1 MTEDGNRDLNT
12 DIEKTDAVTAE
23 AEKTEKEGQQT
34 SALLLKGAT
43 ILVIAG
49 IVSKIFGAIF
59 RIPLT
64 NMIGAEGQAYY
75 SAAYA
80 LYQLLFTVATAGFPV
95 VISRMV
101 SSRIAEGD
109 FINAH
114 KSYKLAM
121 KVSWALGIGSFLIM
135 YFGAGAIANA
145 YKNPGS
151 EASMRAISVALLFT
165 PLVASMRGYYQGRQD
180 MKPTG
185 ITEVIEQMIRVAAGL
200 TLAYMF
206 YKTSLVKAAAGATF
220 GASAGIMAAFLA
232 MLIIYARDKKTRA
245 ALFETSV
252 VREESDK
259 TRLKELLGFLIPIT
273 IGSAVMPIMFNIDAG
288 IIPRRLLEAG
298 FDRVMTDKLYG
309 LMGGFCDPIINL
321 PNIFIDAICISLMPA
336 VTTAYTLKNKA
347 DLDDHIKTGLKTMMV
362 ITYPC
367 AIGLI
372 VLAKPILTMLFYKK
386 YDEAVMAVPA
396 LQILAVSI
404 VTLAIMR
411 TFSTSLQGI
420 GKMMLP
426 VWNLLIGAGVKAV
439 VSYILLGIPSVNIN
453 GAALGSVIAYVTAG
467 ILNYRALKKYT
478 DVSLDA
484 KSIFIRPLF
493 AALIMG
499 AAALVTYKLIFMITS
514 SNSISTLIAIM
525 LAAAVYFV
533 TAFLTG
539 AVTKEEVELIPKGE
553 LLYRIAVKLKVV
565 K

>member
-1 MTEDGNRDLNT
+1 MMSEDN
-12 DIEKTDAVTAE
+12 KTVINKEPEAAKDSGSAV
-23 AEKTEKEGQQT
+23 
-34 SALLLKGAT
+34 LMKGAT

-95 VISRMV
+95 AISRMV

-135 YFGAGAIANA
+135 FFGAGAIANA
-145 YKNPGS
+145 YRNPGS
-151 EASMRAISVALLFT
+151 EASMKAISVALLFT

-185 ITEVIEQMIRVAAGL
+185 VTEVIEQMVRVAAGL

-206 YKTSLVKAAAGATF
+206 YRTSLTKAAAGATF
-220 GASAGIMAAFLA
+220 GASAGIMAAFIA
-232 MLIIYARDKKTRA
+232 MMVIYARDRSERER
-245 ALFETSV
+245 LFSASV
-252 VREESDK
+252 VREESDNS
-259 TRLKELLGFLIPIT
+259 RLKELLGFLIPIT
-273 IGSAVMPIMFNIDAG
+273 IGSSVMPIMFNIDAA
-288 IIPRRLLEAG
+288 IIPRRLLDSG
-298 FDRVMTDKLYG
+298 WDRVMTEKLYG

-336 VTTAYTLKNKA
+336 VTTAYTLHKKKE
-347 DLDDHIKTGLKTMMV
+347 LDGHIKTGLKTMMI

-372 VLAKPILTMLFYKK
+372 VLARPILTLLFYRKI
-386 YDEAVMAVPA
+386 DEAVMAVPA
-396 LQILAVSI
+396 LRILAVSI
-404 VTLAIMR
+404 LTLAVMR
-411 TFSTSLQGI
+411 TFSTSLQAI

-426 VWNLLIGAGVKAV
+426 VWNLLIGAAVKAV
-439 VSYILLGIPSVNIN
+439 VSYILIGIPAININ
-453 GAALGSVIAYVTAG
+453 GAAFGSVIAYVTAG
-467 ILNYRALKKYT
+467 ILNYRALRKYA
-478 DVSLDA
+478 DISLDM
-484 KSIFIRPLF
+484 KSIFVTPLI

-499 AAALVTYKLIFMITS
+499 ASTVLSYKLVFMALH
-514 SNSISTLIAIM
+514 SNLTATFLSIMISV
-525 LAAAVYFV
+525 AVYFV
-533 TAFLTG
+533 TVFRIK
-539 AVTKEEVELIPKGE
+539 AVTKDEIELIPKGE
-553 LLYRIAVKLKVV
+553 LIYRLALRLKIAE
-565 K
+565 

>member
-1 MTEDGNRDLNT
+1 M
-12 DIEKTDAVTAE
+12 
-23 AEKTEKEGQQT
+23 
-34 SALLLKGAT
+34 KGAT

-80 LYQLLFTVATAGFPV
+80 VYNLLFVIATAGFPV
-95 VISRMV
+95 AISRMV

-114 KSYKLAM
+114 KAYRLAM
-121 KVSWALGIGSFLIM
+121 KVSWALGITSFIIM
-135 YFGAGAIANA
+135 FFGAGAIANF
-145 YKNPGS
+145 YRNPGS
-151 EASMRAISVALLFT
+151 EASMKAISAALLFT

-185 ITEVIEQMIRVAAGL
+185 VTEVIEQMVRVAAGL
-200 TLAYMF
+200 TLAYML

-232 MLIIYARDKKTRA
+232 MMFIYARDRSEREK
-245 ALFETSV
+245 LFSDSV
-252 VREESDK
+252 IREEGDK
-259 TRLKELLGFLIPIT
+259 TRLKELLRFLIPIT
-273 IGSAVMPIMFNIDAG
+273 IGSSVMPIMFNLDAA
-288 IIPRRLLEAG
+288 IIPRRLLESG
-298 FDRVMTDKLYG
+298 WDRVMTEKLYG

-336 VTTAYTLKNKA
+336 VTTAFTLRRKD

-372 VLAKPILTMLFYKK
+372 VLAKPILTLLFYRK

-396 LQILAVSI
+396 LRILAVSI
-404 VTLAIMR
+404 LTLAVMR
-411 TFSTSLQGI
+411 TFSTSLQAI

-426 VWNLLIGAGVKAV
+426 VWNLLIGAVVKAV
-439 VSYILLGIPSVNIN
+439 VSYILIGIPSVNIN

-467 ILNYRALKKYT
+467 LLNYRALRKYA
-478 DVSLDA
+478 DVSLDMR
-484 KSIFIRPLF
+484 SIFVTPLI

-499 AAALVTYKLIFMITS
+499 AATAVSYKLIFMAVH
-514 SNSISTLIAIM
+514 SN
-525 LAAAVYFV
+525 LAATFFAIIIAVVVYFV
-533 TAFLTG
+533 TVFRIK
-539 AVTKEEVELIPKGE
+539 AVTKNEIELIPKGD
-553 LLYRIAVKLKVV
+553 LIYRLAVKLRIAE
-565 K
+565 

>member
-1 MTEDGNRDLNT
+1 MTEEANRDNEQ
-12 DIEKTDAVTAE
+12 IKQ
-23 AEKTEKEGQQT
+23 EGQQT
-34 SALLLKGAT
+34 STLMMKGAT

-49 IVSKIFGAIF
+49 IVSKVFGAIF

-80 LYQLLFTVATAGFPV
+80 VYNLLFVIATAGFPV
-95 VISRMV
+95 AISRMV

-121 KVSWALGIGSFLIM
+121 KVSWALGIVSFLIM
-135 YFGAGAIANA
+135 YFGAGAIANI

-151 EASMRAISVALLFT
+151 EASMKAISLALLFT

-185 ITEVIEQMIRVAAGL
+185 ITEVIEQMMRVAAGL

-206 YKTSLVKAAAGATF
+206 YRTSLVKAAAGATF
-220 GASAGIMAAFLA
+220 GASAGIIAAFAA
-232 MLIIYARDKKTRA
+232 MMIIYSRDKKTRA
-245 ALFETSV
+245 GLFETSI
-252 VREESDK
+252 VRPETDK
-259 TRLKELLGFLIPIT
+259 KRLKELLAFLIPIT
-273 IGSAVMPIMFNIDAG
+273 IGSSVMPIMFNIDAG
-288 IIPRRLLEAG
+288 IIVRRLLATGWDSEMAE
-298 FDRVMTDKLYG
+298 KLYG
-309 LMGGFCDPIINL
+309 LMGGYCDPIINL

-336 VTTAYTLKNKA
+336 VTTAFTLKIKR
-347 DLDDHIKTGLKTMMV
+347 DLDDHIKTGLKTMMI

-372 VLAKPILTMLFYKK
+372 VLAKPILTMLYYKQ

-404 VTLAIMR
+404 ITLAIMR

-439 VSYILLGIPSVNIN
+439 VSYILLGIPAININ
-453 GAALGSVIAYVTAG
+453 GAAFGSVMAYVTAG

-478 DVSLDA
+478 DVSLDV
-484 KSIFIRPLF
+484 KSIFIKPLG

-499 AAALVTYKLIFMITS
+499 AAALISYKLIFMVTS
-514 SNSISTLIAIM
+514 SNSISTLISIM
-525 LAAAVYFV
+525 LAAFVYFV
-533 TAFLTG
+533 AAFMTG
-539 AVTKEEVELIPKGE
+539 AVTKEEIELIPKGD
-553 LLYRIAVKLKVV
+553 LLYRLAKKLRVAK
-565 K
+565 

>member
-1 MTEDGNRDLNT
+1 MTEDGRKDNENIRQ
-12 DIEKTDAVTAE
+12 
-23 AEKTEKEGQQT
+23 EGQQT
-34 SALLLKGAT
+34 STLMMKGAT

-80 LYQLLFTVATAGFPV
+80 VYNLLFVIATAGFPV
-95 VISRMV
+95 AISRMV

-121 KVSWALGIGSFLIM
+121 KVSWALGIVSFLIM
-135 YFGAGAIANA
+135 YFGAGAIANI

-151 EASMRAISVALLFT
+151 EASMKAISLALLFT

-185 ITEVIEQMIRVAAGL
+185 ITEVIEQMMRVAAGL

-206 YKTSLVKAAAGATF
+206 YRTSLIKAAAGATF
-220 GASAGIMAAFLA
+220 GASAGIIAAFVA
-232 MLIIYARDKKTRA
+232 MMIIYSRDKKTRA
-245 ALFETSV
+245 GLFEGSI
-252 VREESDK
+252 VRPETDK
-259 TRLKELLGFLIPIT
+259 TRLKELLAFLIPIT
-273 IGSAVMPIMFNIDAG
+273 IGSSVMPIMFNIDAG
-288 IIPRRLLEAG
+288 IIVRRLLATGWDSEMAE
-298 FDRVMTDKLYG
+298 KLYG
-309 LMGGFCDPIINL
+309 LMGGYCDPIINL

-336 VTTAYTLKNKA
+336 VTTAFTLKIKR
-347 DLDDHIKTGLKTMMV
+347 DLDDHIKTGLKTMMI

-372 VLAKPILTMLFYKK
+372 VLAKPILTMLYYKQ

-404 VTLAIMR
+404 ITLAIMR

-426 VWNLLIGAGVKAV
+426 VWNLLIGAVVKAV
-439 VSYILLGIPSVNIN
+439 VSYILLGIPAININ
-453 GAALGSVIAYVTAG
+453 GAAFGSVMAYVTAG

-478 DVSLDA
+478 DVSLDV
-484 KSIFIRPLF
+484 KSIFFKPLG

-499 AAALVTYKLIFMITS
+499 AAAIIAYKIVFMVTS
-514 SNSISTLIAIM
+514 SNSISTLISIM
-525 LAAAVYFV
+525 FAAAVYFV
-533 TAFLTG
+533 AAFRTG
-539 AVTKEEVELIPKGE
+539 AVTKEEIELIPKGD
-553 LLYRIAVKLKVV
+553 LLYRLAVKLRVAK
-565 K
+565 

>member
-1 MTEDGNRDLNT
+1 MQSKNEDKNLI
-12 DIEKTDAVTAE
+12 IEQDADQAESTA
-23 AEKTEKEGQQT
+23 
-34 SALLLKGAT
+34 SAGSAVLLKGAT

-80 LYQLLFTVATAGFPV
+80 LYQLLFTIATAGFPV
-95 VISRMV
+95 AISRMV
-101 SSRIAEGD
+101 SSRIAERD

-121 KVSWALGIGSFLIM
+121 KVSWALGIVSFLIM
-135 YFGAGAIANA
+135 YLGAGAIANA
-145 YKNPGS
+145 YRNPGA
-151 EASMRAISVALLFT
+151 EASMKAISLALLFT

-185 ITEVIEQMIRVAAGL
+185 ITEVIEQMVRVIVGL
-200 TLAYMF
+200 SLAYVF
-206 YKTSLVKAAAGATF
+206 YKTSLVNAAAGATF

-232 MLIIYARDKKTRA
+232 MMVIYMRDRKTRSR
-245 ALFETSV
+245 LFEESV
-252 VREESDK
+252 VREEK
-259 TRLKELLGFLIPIT
+259 EGTRLKELLGFLIPIT
-273 IGSAVMPIMFNIDAG
+273 IGSSVMPIMFNIDAA
-288 IIPRRLLEAG
+288 IIPRRLLESG
-298 FDRVMTDKLYG
+298 WDRVMADKLYG

-336 VTTAYTLKNKA
+336 VTMAFTLKNKK
-347 DLDDHIKTGLKTMMV
+347 DLDDHIKTGLKTMMI

-404 VTLAIMR
+404 ITLAIMR
-411 TFSTSLQGI
+411 TFSTSLQAI

-439 VSYILLGIPSVNIN
+439 VSYILLGIHAVNIN
-453 GAALGSVIAYVTAG
+453 GAAIGSVIAYVTAG
-467 ILNYRALKKYT
+467 ILNYRALRKYT
-478 DVSLDA
+478 NVSLDMV
-484 KSIFIRPLF
+484 SIFIKPL
-493 AALIMG
+493 AASLIMG
-499 AAALVTYKLIFMITS
+499 VSAIVSYKLCFMLTS
-514 SNSISTLIAIM
+514 SNPLSTLIAIM
-525 LAAAVYFV
+525 IAAAVYFV
-533 TAFLTG
+533 TAFRTG
-539 AVTKEEVELIPKGE
+539 AVTKDEIELIPKGDAI
-553 LLYRIAVKLKVV
+553 YRLAVKLKVAR
-565 K
+565 

>member
-1 MTEDGNRDLNT
+1 MTEDGNRDNEN
-12 DIEKTDAVTAE
+12 IRQ
-23 AEKTEKEGQQT
+23 EGQQT
-34 SALLLKGAT
+34 STLMMKGAT

-80 LYQLLFTVATAGFPV
+80 VYNLLFVIATAGFPV
-95 VISRMV
+95 AISRMV

-121 KVSWALGIGSFLIM
+121 KVSWALGIVSFLIM
-135 YFGAGAIANA
+135 YFGSGVIANI

-151 EASMRAISVALLFT
+151 EASMKAISLALLFT

-185 ITEVIEQMIRVAAGL
+185 ITEVIEQMMRVAAGL

-206 YKTSLVKAAAGATF
+206 YKTSLVNAAAGATF
-220 GASAGIMAAFLA
+220 GASAGIIAAFVA
-232 MLIIYARDKKTRA
+232 MMFIYSRDKKTRSR
-245 ALFETSV
+245 LFETSIE
-252 VREESDK
+252 RPESDK
-259 TRLKELLGFLIPIT
+259 TRLKELLAFLIPIT
-273 IGSAVMPIMFNIDAG
+273 IGSSVMPIMFNIDAG
-288 IIPRRLLEAG
+288 IIVRRLLATGWDSEMAE
-298 FDRVMTDKLYG
+298 KLYG
-309 LMGGFCDPIINL
+309 LMGGYCDPIINL

-336 VTTAYTLKNKA
+336 VTTAFTLKIKK
-347 DLDDHIKTGLKTMMV
+347 DLDDHIKTGLKTMMI

-372 VLAKPILTMLFYKK
+372 VLAKPILTMLYYKQ

-404 VTLAIMR
+404 ITLAIMR

-426 VWNLLIGAGVKAV
+426 VWNLLIGAVVKAI
-439 VSYILLGIPSVNIN
+439 VSYILLGIPAININ
-453 GAALGSVIAYVTAG
+453 GAAFGSVMAYVTAG

-478 DVSLDA
+478 DVSLDV
-484 KSIFIRPLF
+484 KSIFFKPLG

-499 AAALVTYKLIFMITS
+499 AAAIIAYKVIFMITS
-514 SNSISTLIAIM
+514 SNSVSTLISIM
-525 LAAAVYFV
+525 FAAAVYFV
-533 TAFLTG
+533 AAFRTG
-539 AVTKEEVELIPKGE
+539 AVTKEEIELIPKGD
-553 LLYRIAVKLKVV
+553 LLYRLAVKLRVAK
-565 K
+565 

>member
-1 MTEDGNRDLNT
+1 MTEDRRR
-12 DIEKTDAVTAE
+12 DIEKVKD
-23 AEKTEKEGQQT
+23 EGQQT
-34 SALLLKGAT
+34 SSLMMKGAT

-80 LYQLLFTVATAGFPV
+80 VYNLLFVIATAGFPV
-95 VISRMV
+95 AISRMV

-121 KVSWALGIGSFLIM
+121 KVSWALGIVSFLIM
-135 YFGAGAIANA
+135 YFGSGAIANL

-151 EASMRAISVALLFT
+151 DASMKAISVALLFT

-185 ITEVIEQMIRVAAGL
+185 VTEVVEQMIRVVTGL
-200 TLAYMF
+200 SLAYMF
-206 YKTSLVKAAAGATF
+206 YRSSLIYAAAGATF
-220 GASAGIMAAFLA
+220 GASAGIIAALIA
-232 MLIIYARDKKTRA
+232 MMIIYARDRKTRTV
-245 ALFETSV
+245 LLEGSI

-259 TRLKELLGFLIPIT
+259 TRLKELLAFLIPIT
-273 IGSAVMPIMFNIDAG
+273 IGSSVMPIMFNIDAG
-288 IIPRRLLEAG
+288 IIVRRLLATGWESEMAE
-298 FDRVMTDKLYG
+298 KLYG
-309 LMGGFCDPIINL
+309 LMGGYCDPIINL

-336 VTTAYTLKNKA
+336 VTTAFTLRIKR

-372 VLAKPILTMLFYKK
+372 VLAKPILTMLYYKK

-404 VTLAIMR
+404 ITLAIMR
-411 TFSTSLQGI
+411 TFSTSLQAI

-426 VWNLLIGAGVKAV
+426 VWNLFIGAVVKAIT
-439 VSYILLGIPSVNIN
+439 SYILLGIPAVNIN
-453 GAALGSVIAYVTAG
+453 GAALGSVFAYITAG

-478 DVSLDA
+478 DVSLDV
-484 KSIFIRPLF
+484 KSIFIRPLA

-499 AAALVTYKLIFMITS
+499 ASAIVSYKLLFLITGR
-514 SNSISTLIAIM
+514 NSAATLISIMIAAI
-525 LAAAVYFV
+525 VYFV

-539 AVTKEEVELIPKGE
+539 AVTKEEVELIPKGD
-553 LLYRIAVKLKVV
+553 LLYRLAVRLRVAK
-565 K
+565 

>member
-1 MTEDGNRDLNT
+1 MTEDGNRNNGNNRN
-12 DIEKTDAVTAE
+12 
-23 AEKTEKEGQQT
+23 EGQQT
-34 SALLLKGAT
+34 SALMMKGAT

-80 LYQLLFTVATAGFPV
+80 LYMLLFTIATAGFPV
-95 VISRMV
+95 AISRMV

-121 KVSWALGIGSFLIM
+121 KVSLALGIASFLIM
-135 YFGAGAIANA
+135 YFGAGVIAAA

-151 EASMRAISVALLFT
+151 EASMKAISVALLFT
-165 PLVASMRGYYQGRQD
+165 PMVASMRGYYQGRQN

-185 ITEVIEQMIRVAAGL
+185 VTEVIEQMIRVAAGL
-200 TLAYMF
+200 SLAYMF

-220 GASAGIMAAFLA
+220 GASAGIIAAFAALI
-232 MLIIYARDKKTRA
+232 IIYARDRETRSK
-245 ALFETSV
+245 LFEDSV
-252 VREESDK
+252 IRTENDK
-259 TRLKELLGFLIPIT
+259 SRLGELLAFLIPIT
-273 IGSAVMPIMFNIDAG
+273 IGSAVMPIMFNIDAA
-288 IIPRRLLEAG
+288 IIPRRLLESG

-336 VTTAYTLKNKA
+336 VTTAFTLRIQK
-347 DLDDHIKTGLKTMMV
+347 DLDEHIKTGLKTMMI

-367 AIGLI
+367 AVGLI

-404 VTLAIMR
+404 ITLAIMR

-426 VWNLLIGAGVKAV
+426 VWNLLIGAVVKAIT
-439 VSYILLGIPSVNIN
+439 SYILIGIPAVNIN
-453 GAALGSVIAYVTAG
+453 GAALGSVFAYITAG
-467 ILNYRALKKYT
+467 ILNYRALRKYAN
-478 DVSLDA
+478 VSVDM
-484 KSIFIRPLF
+484 KSVFIKPLI

-499 AAALVTYKLIFMITS
+499 AAAIASYKLLFMVTS
-514 SNSISTLIAIM
+514 SNPISTLVSIM
-525 LAAAVYFV
+525 IAAAVYFV
-533 TAFLTG
+533 AAFRTG
-539 AVTKEEVELIPKGE
+539 AVTKEEIELIPKGD
-553 LLYRIAVKLKVV
+553 LLYRLAVKLRVAK
-565 K
+565 

>member
-1 MTEDGNRDLNT
+1 MTEDNNKDNEM
-12 DIEKTDAVTAE
+12 IKE
-23 AEKTEKEGQQT
+23 EGQQT
-34 SALLLKGAT
+34 STLMMKGAT
-43 ILVIAG
+43 ILVTAG

-80 LYQLLFTVATAGFPV
+80 LYQLLFVIATAGFPV
-95 VISRMV
+95 AISRMV
-101 SSRIAEGD
+101 SSRAAEND

-121 KVSWALGIGSFLIM
+121 KISWALGITSFIVM
-135 YFGAGAIANA
+135 YFGAGVIAEL

-165 PLVASMRGYYQGRQD
+165 PLVASMRGYYQGRQN

-185 ITEVIEQMIRVAAGL
+185 ITEVIEQMMRVAVGL
-200 TLAYMF
+200 ALAFMF
-206 YKTSLVKAAAGATF
+206 YKTSLVNAAAGATF
-220 GASAGIMAAFLA
+220 GASAGIIAAFIA
-232 MLIIYARDKKTRA
+232 MMVIYARDKSTRER
-245 ALFETSV
+245 LFEESII
-252 VREESDK
+252 REETDK
-259 TRLKELLGFLIPIT
+259 TRLKELVAFLIPIT

-288 IIPRRLLEAG
+288 IIPRRLLESG
-298 FDRVMTDKLYG
+298 WDRVMTDKLYG

-336 VTTAYTLKNKA
+336 VTTAYTLKNKT
-347 DLDDHIKTGLKTMMV
+347 DLDDHIKTGLKTMMI

-372 VLAKPILTMLFYKK
+372 VLAKPILTMLFYKQ
-386 YDEAVMAVPA
+386 YDDAIMAIPA
-396 LQILAVSI
+396 FRILSLSIITLAV
-404 VTLAIMR
+404 MR

-426 VWNLLIGAGVKAV
+426 VWNLLIGAVVKAV
-439 VSYILLGIPSVNIN
+439 VSYILLGIPAININ
-453 GAALGSVIAYVTAG
+453 GAAFGSVIAYVTAG
-467 ILNYRALKKYT
+467 LLNYRALKKYT
-478 DVSLDA
+478 DVSLDM
-484 KSIFIRPLF
+484 KSIFIRPLA

-499 AAALVTYKLIFMITS
+499 ASAVAVYKLIMVITS
-514 SNSISTLIAIM
+514 SNSISALVSIMIA
-525 LAAAVYFV
+525 AFVYFV
-533 TAFLTG
+533 TAFMTG

-553 LLYRIAVKLKVV
+553 LLYRAAVKLRVAK
-565 K
+565 

>member
-1 MTEDGNRDLNT
+1 MTEDVNKDIKNT
-12 DIEKTDAVTAE
+12 ENK
-23 AEKTEKEGQQT
+23 GGQT
-34 SALLLKGAT
+34 STLMMKGAT

-80 LYQLLFTVATAGFPV
+80 LYQLLFVIATAGFPV
-95 VISRMV
+95 AISRMV

-114 KSYKLAM
+114 KSYKVAM
-121 KVSWALGIGSFLIM
+121 RVSWALGIVSFVVM
-135 YFGAGAIANA
+135 YFGAGIIAGL

-151 EASMRAISVALLFT
+151 EASMKAISVALLFT
-165 PLVASMRGYYQGRQD
+165 PLVASMRGYFQGRQN

-185 ITEVIEQMIRVAAGL
+185 VTEVIEQMVRVAAGL
-200 TLAYMF
+200 TLAFMF
-206 YKTSLVKAAAGATF
+206 YKTSLVNAAAGATF
-220 GASAGIMAAFLA
+220 GASAGIIAAFIA
-232 MLIIYARDKKTRA
+232 MMIIYARDKDTRNR
-245 ALFETSV
+245 LFEESV
-252 VREESDK
+252 KRPETDK
-259 TRLKELLGFLIPIT
+259 SRLKELMAFLIPIT
-273 IGSAVMPIMFNIDAG
+273 IGSAVMPIMFNIDAA
-288 IIPRRLLEAG
+288 IIPRRLLDAG

-336 VTTAYTLKNKA
+336 VTTAYTLKIKK
-347 DLDDHIKTGLKTMMV
+347 DMDDHIKTGLKTMMI

-372 VLAKPILTMLFYKK
+372 VLAKPILTMLFYRK

-426 VWNLLIGAGVKAV
+426 VWNLLIGAVVKAI
-439 VSYILLGIPSVNIN
+439 VSYILLGIPAVNIN
-453 GAALGSVIAYVTAG
+453 GAAFGSVMAYVTAG

-478 DVSLDA
+478 DVSLDI
-484 KSIFIRPLF
+484 KSIFIKPLG

-499 AAALVTYKLIFMITS
+499 AAAFAVYKLVYIVTS
-514 SNSISTLIAIM
+514 SNSISTLISIM
-525 LAAAVYFV
+525 IAAFVYFV
-533 TAFLTG
+533 SAFMTG
-539 AVTKEEVELIPKGE
+539 AVTKDEIELIPKGE
-553 LLYRIAVKLKVV
+553 LIYRLAVKLRVAKQ
-565 K
+565 

>member
-1 MTEDGNRDLNT
+1 MTEDGRKDNENIRQ
-12 DIEKTDAVTAE
+12 
-23 AEKTEKEGQQT
+23 EGQQT
-34 SALLLKGAT
+34 STLMMKGAT

-80 LYQLLFTVATAGFPV
+80 VYNLLFVIATAGFPV
-95 VISRMV
+95 AISRMV

-121 KVSWALGIGSFLIM
+121 KVSWALGIVSFLIM
-135 YFGAGAIANA
+135 YFGAGAIANI

-151 EASMRAISVALLFT
+151 EASMKAISLALLFT

-185 ITEVIEQMIRVAAGL
+185 ITEVIEQMMRVAAGL

-206 YKTSLVKAAAGATF
+206 YRTSLIKAAAGATF
-220 GASAGIMAAFLA
+220 GASAGIIAAFVA
-232 MLIIYARDKKTRA
+232 MMIIYSRDKKTRA
-245 ALFETSV
+245 GLFEGSI
-252 VREESDK
+252 VRPETDK
-259 TRLKELLGFLIPIT
+259 TRLKELLAFLIPIT
-273 IGSAVMPIMFNIDAG
+273 IGSSVMPIMFNIDAG
-288 IIPRRLLEAG
+288 IIVRRLLATGWDSEMAE
-298 FDRVMTDKLYG
+298 KLYG
-309 LMGGFCDPIINL
+309 LMGGYCDPIINL

-336 VTTAYTLKNKA
+336 VTTAFTLKIKK
-347 DLDDHIKTGLKTMMV
+347 DLDDHIKTGLKTMMI

-372 VLAKPILTMLFYKK
+372 VLAKPILTMLYYKQ

-404 VTLAIMR
+404 ITLAIMR

-426 VWNLLIGAGVKAV
+426 VWNLLIGAVVKAV
-439 VSYILLGIPSVNIN
+439 VSYILLGIPAININ
-453 GAALGSVIAYVTAG
+453 GAAFGSVMAYVTAG

-478 DVSLDA
+478 DVSLDV
-484 KSIFIRPLF
+484 KSIFFKPLG

-499 AAALVTYKLIFMITS
+499 AAAIIAYKIVFMVTS
-514 SNSISTLIAIM
+514 SNSISTLISIM
-525 LAAAVYFV
+525 FAAAVYFV
-533 TAFLTG
+533 AAFRTG
-539 AVTKEEVELIPKGE
+539 AVTKEEIELIPKGD
-553 LLYRIAVKLKVV
+553 LLYRLAVNLRVAK
-565 K
+565 

>member
-1 MTEDGNRDLNT
+1 MTEDEIRENGN
-12 DIEKTDAVTAE
+12 K
-23 AEKTEKEGQQT
+23 EKEGQQT
-34 SALLLKGAT
+34 SAVLMKGAT

-80 LYQLLFTVATAGFPV
+80 LYSLLFTIATAGFPV
-95 VISRMV
+95 AISRMV

-121 KVSWALGIGSFLIM
+121 KVSWALGIVSFLVM
-135 YFGAGAIANA
+135 FFGAGAIAAA

-151 EASMRAISVALLFT
+151 EMSMKAISVALLFT

-185 ITEVIEQMIRVAAGL
+185 VTEVIEQMVRVVTGL

-206 YKTSLVKAAAGATF
+206 FRTSLVNAAAGATF
-220 GASAGIMAAFLA
+220 GASAGIMAALLA
-232 MLIIYARDKKTRA
+232 MLVIYARDKSARTK
-245 ALFETSV
+245 LLETSI
-252 VREESDK
+252 VREETDK
-259 TRLKELLGFLIPIT
+259 TRLKELLGFLVPVT
-273 IGSAVMPIMFNIDAG
+273 IGAAVMPIMFNIDAA
-288 IIPRRLLEAG
+288 IIPRRLLETG
-298 FDRVMTDKLYG
+298 WDSVMAEKLYG

-336 VTTAYTLKNKA
+336 VTTAFTLRNKSE
-347 DLDDHIKTGLKTMMV
+347 LDDNIKTGLKTMMV

-372 VLAKPILTMLFYKK
+372 VLAKPILTMLFYRK

-404 VTLAIMR
+404 LTLAIMR
-411 TFSTSLQGI
+411 TFSTCLQGI

-426 VWNLLIGAGVKAV
+426 VWNLLIGAAVKAV
-439 VSYILLGIPSVNIN
+439 VSYILIGIPAININ
-453 GAALGSVIAYVTAG
+453 GAATGSVIAYITAG

-478 DVSLDA
+478 DVSLDF
-484 KSIFIRPLF
+484 KSIFVKPLV

-499 AAALVTYKLIFMITS
+499 ASAIVSYKLLLMITS
-514 SNSISTLIAIM
+514 SNSISTLLAI
-525 LAAAVYFV
+525 LIAAAVYFV
-533 TAFLTG
+533 SVFKTN
-539 AVTKEEVELIPKGE
+539 AVTKDEIELIPKGD
-553 LLYRIAVKLKVV
+553 LLYRLAVRLKVA

>member
-1 MTEDGNRDLNT
+1 MNEDGKNLNQDIENT
-12 DIEKTDAVTAE
+12 DVETADAGKTA
-23 AEKTEKEGQQT
+23 KEGQQT
-34 SALLLKGAT
+34 SALLMKGAT

-80 LYQLLFTVATAGFPV
+80 VYNLLFVIATAGFPV
-95 VISRMV
+95 AISRMV

-114 KSYKLAM
+114 KSYKVAM
-121 KVSWALGIGSFLIM
+121 KLSWALGIVSFLIM
-135 YFGAGAIANA
+135 YFGAGAIAA
-145 YKNPGS
+145 FYKNPGA
-151 EASMRAISVALLFT
+151 EASMRALSVALLFT
-165 PLVASMRGYYQGRQD
+165 PPVASMRGYYQGRQN

-185 ITEVIEQMIRVAAGL
+185 FTEVIEQMIRVAAGL
-200 TLAYMF
+200 FLAYLF
-206 YKTSLVKAAAGATF
+206 FKTSLVNAAAGATF

-232 MLIIYARDKKTRA
+232 MLVIYARDKDTRTK
-245 ALFETSV
+245 LFETSV
-252 VREESDK
+252 IREETDK
-259 TRLKELLGFLIPIT
+259 QRLKELLAFLIPIT

-288 IIPRRLLEAG
+288 IIVRRLLATG
-298 FDRVMTDKLYG
+298 WDAVMAKKLYG
-309 LMGGFCDPIINL
+309 LMGGYCDPIINL

-336 VTTAYTLKNKA
+336 VTTAFTLKNKS

-372 VLAKPILTMLFYKK
+372 VLAKPILTMLFFTK

-439 VSYILLGIPSVNIN
+439 VSYILLGIPAINIS
-453 GAALGSVIAYVTAG
+453 GAAFGSVMAYVTAG

-478 DVSLDA
+478 DVSLDV
-484 KSIFIRPLF
+484 KSIFIKPLA

-499 AAALVTYKLIFMITS
+499 ASAWISYKLLFMITS
-514 SNSISTLIAIM
+514 SNSVSTLLAIM
-525 LAAAVYFV
+525 IAAAVYFV

-539 AVTKEEVELIPKGE
+539 AVTKEEIELIPKGE
-553 LLYRIAVKLKVV
+553 LLYRLAVKLKVA

>member
-1 MTEDGNRDLNT
+1 MTEDSSKE
-12 DIEKTDAVTAE
+12 IEKKE
-23 AEKTEKEGQQT
+23 TEGKQT
-34 SALLLKGAT
+34 SALLMKGAT

-75 SAAYA
+75 SASYA
-80 LYQLLFTVATAGFPV
+80 VYNLLFVIATAGFPV
-95 VISRMV
+95 AISRMV

-121 KVSWALGIGSFLIM
+121 KVSWALGIVSFLIM
-135 YFGAGAIANA
+135 YFGAGAIAGF
-145 YKNPGS
+145 YRNPGS
-151 EASMRAISVALLFT
+151 EASMKAISLALLFT
-165 PLVASMRGYYQGRQD
+165 PLVASMRGYYQGRQN
-180 MKPTG
+180 MIPTG
-185 ITEVIEQMIRVAAGL
+185 ITEVIEQMVRVASGL

-206 YKTSLVKAAAGATF
+206 YRTSLVNAAAGATF

-232 MLIIYARDKKTRA
+232 MMVINARDKGKRKK
-245 ALFETSV
+245 LIEESV
-252 VREESDK
+252 VRDETDRS
-259 TRLKELLGFLIPIT
+259 RLKELLGFLIPVT

-288 IIPRRLLEAG
+288 MIPRRLLATG
-298 FDRVMTDKLYG
+298 WDTVMAEKLYG

-336 VTTAYTLKNKA
+336 VTTAFTLKNKS
-347 DLDDHIKTGLKTMMV
+347 DLDDNIKTGLKTMMI

-372 VLAKPILTMLFYKK
+372 VLAKPILTMLFYRK

-404 VTLAIMR
+404 ITLAIMR

-439 VSYILLGIPSVNIN
+439 VSYILLGIPSININ
-453 GAALGSVIAYVTAG
+453 GAALGSVLAYVTAG

-478 DVSLDA
+478 DVSLDFR
-484 KSIFIRPLF
+484 SIFIKPLI

-499 AAALVTYKLIFMITS
+499 AAAFVSYKLLFMITS
-514 SNSISTLIAIM
+514 SNSISTLLSIII
-525 LAAAVYFV
+525 AAAVYFV
-533 TAFLTG
+533 MAFLTG
-539 AVTKEEVELIPKGE
+539 AVTKDEIELIPKGDF
-553 LLYRIAVKLKVV
+553 LYRLAVRMRVAK
-565 K
+565 